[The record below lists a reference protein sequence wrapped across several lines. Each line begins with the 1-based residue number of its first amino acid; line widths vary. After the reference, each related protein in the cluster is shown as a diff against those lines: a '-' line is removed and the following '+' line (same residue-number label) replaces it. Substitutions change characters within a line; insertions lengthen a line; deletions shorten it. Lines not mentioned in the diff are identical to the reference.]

1 MDTSHPHES
10 ERLGRVA
17 GRDGGVCDRMGIE
30 TIQQYMDAMRAT
42 FAPERARGHSVVIQY
57 EFTGRQSGICHA
69 VIADGTLTVAE
80 GAHPEPTAVVMVDF
94 DLWLAILAYQVD
106 GLLAYQEGRYTARGD
121 FETLMD
127 SNVWFVR

>member
-1 MDTSHPHES
+1 
-10 ERLGRVA
+10 
-17 GRDGGVCDRMGIE
+17 
-30 TIQQYMDAMRAT
+30 
-42 FAPERARGHSVVIQY
+42 VVIQY
-57 EFTGRQSGICHA
+57 EVTGRQSGICHA